1 MSLDLSPKVQ
11 QSRVAKMRLHF
22 PFSGTQ
28 NILLINYKC
37 TLSLYTRCSPKIFFQ
52 NNAPDNHYYSINID
66 TGIKPYLYS
75 LI

>member
-37 TLSLYTRCSPKIFFQ
+37 TLSLYTRSNRNKS
-52 NNAPDNHYYSINID
+52 NHRKLSDNS
-66 TGIKPYLYS
+66 GKGWS
-75 LI
+75 